1 MAGLERSATD
11 ATAIIIDPTMANS
24 IPVDLNSTAC
34 VPKINT
40 SDCVEVRALQPGEE
54 SEWDQFVLAS
64 PFGTFFHLS
73 GWMRVVEDVFRRPSL
88 SLVAVRNGRICGA
101 FPISC
106 VRIPFIGK
114 YLVSMPLGVYGGIC
128 ANDSDSYFELL
139 RAGGELATKLR
150 VNYLEMRN
158 RFEPFPTS
166 LPGRGLYVTFTQ
178 DLSPGPEK
186 LLQALPRDTRY
197 AIRKSQKA
205 GLEWT
210 EDLTGA
216 EFYDIY
222 AQSVHHLGTPV
233 FPQMLFDRLKEAFP
247 DKVRVFGV
255 RKAGKAIAGVMCFY
269 YRDAVLPYYG
279 GALQGYQKDSPNN
292 FMYWNLMAQ
301 SSKEGIREF
310 DFGRSKRGTGSY
322 HFKSAWS
329 MVETDLP
336 YRYHLVKAKEV
347 PHLSPIDKKFQL
359 PVAAWKRLPFAWT
372 KVLGPKVIRWIP
384 SI

>member
-1 MAGLERSATD
+1 MINDIPLQLSASATHPE
-11 ATAIIIDPTMANS
+11 TA
-24 IPVDLNSTAC
+24 PVVIRQLD
-34 VPKINT
+34 
-40 SDCVEVRALQPGEE
+40 PGEE
-54 SEWDQFVLAS
+54 QDWDRFVLSS

-73 GWMRVVEDVFRRPSL
+73 GWRRVVEKVFGHRHFP
-88 SLVAVRNGRICGA
+88 LVAIREGRICGVL
-101 FPISC
+101 PIAR
-106 VRIPFIGK
+106 VRNPFFGDSLIS
-114 YLVSMPLGVYGGIC
+114 VPLAVYGGIC
-128 ANDSDSYFELL
+128 ANDSDSYSGLL
-139 RAGGELATKLR
+139 LAGGELAGRLG

-158 RFEPFPTS
+158 RFEPFQVS
-166 LPGRGLYVTFTQ
+166 LPGRDLYLTFTQ

-186 LLQALPRDTRY
+186 LLQGLPRDTRY

-210 EDLTGA
+210 EDLTDA

-222 AQSVHHLGTPV
+222 AHSVHHLGTPV
-233 FPQMLFDRLKEAFP
+233 FPRKLFTRLRAEFP
-247 DKVRVFGV
+247 GKVRLFGV
-255 RKAGKAIAGVMCFY
+255 RKSGKAIAGVMCFY
-269 YRDAVLPYYG
+269 FRDIAMPYYG

-292 FMYWNLMAQ
+292 FMYWNLIAQ
-301 SSKEGIREF
+301 SSKEGFREF

-336 YRYHLVKAKEV
+336 YKYHLVKAKAV

-359 PVAAWKRLPFAWT
+359 PVAAWRRLPFSWT